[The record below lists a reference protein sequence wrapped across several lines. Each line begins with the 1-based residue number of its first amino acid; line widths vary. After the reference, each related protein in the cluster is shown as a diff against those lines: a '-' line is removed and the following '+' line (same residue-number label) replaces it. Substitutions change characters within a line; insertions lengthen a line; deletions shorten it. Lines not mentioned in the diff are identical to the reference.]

1 MFLVNRLQDLLSMRF
16 CLDFLWQE
24 YLFDDALFVDDERSA
39 ESTHIL
45 ASVHAFFAPYAHFLY
60 QLLVGISDER
70 ERKLVLVYELLMR
83 CRTIDAYAN
92 HLHTFLLQFGI
103 MVA

>member
-45 ASVHAFFAPYAHFLY
+45 ASVHALFAPNAHRFHQFLVCIGNECEW
-60 QLLVGISDER
+60 QF
-70 ERKLVLVYELLMR
+70 VLVDEFLMR
-83 CRTIDAYAN
+83 N
-92 HLHTFLLQFGI
+92 P
-103 MVA
+103 